1 MKHLF
6 LLLFTINFT
15 SIIFAQDYNTI
26 MLDDESEKPMLIG
39 YCTREAF
46 DDTSFSEWWNRE
58 YDLYEVD
65 AKNAEE
71 LKTHFEDVEIKLVMS
86 TWCSDS
92 RREVPRFYKILDE
105 IGYPSENVSLINV
118 NRDMAGLADEVD
130 DVDIHFVP
138 TIIFY
143 MNDEE
148 VGRIVEM
155 PYESLEKDM
164 LEIVKK

>member
-1 MKHLF
+1 
-6 LLLFTINFT
+6 
-15 SIIFAQDYNTI
+15 
-26 MLDDESEKPMLIG
+26 
-39 YCTREAF
+39 
-46 DDTSFSEWWNRE
+46 
-58 YDLYEVD
+58 
-65 AKNAEE
+65 
-71 LKTHFEDVEIKLVMS
+71 
-86 TWCSDS
+86 
-92 RREVPRFYKILDE
+92 
-105 IGYPSENVSLINV
+105 
-118 NRDMAGLADEVD
+118 MAGLADEVD